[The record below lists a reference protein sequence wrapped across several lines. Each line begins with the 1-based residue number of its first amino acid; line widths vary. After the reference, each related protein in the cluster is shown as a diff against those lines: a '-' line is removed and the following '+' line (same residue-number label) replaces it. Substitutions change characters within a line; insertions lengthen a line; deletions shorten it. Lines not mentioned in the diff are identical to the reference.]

1 MLENRVISTAGV
13 QAFLSKDPAR
23 KKIEDAMAN
32 YKRRRPRNGGCL
44 FCKPQ
49 KMNGQKATIRNTI
62 AEQRSDLKSA
72 DDE

>member
-1 MLENRVISTAGV
+1 
-13 QAFLSKDPAR
+13 
-23 KKIEDAMAN
+23 MAN